1 MDRKNLK
8 TKNIFKSAA
17 FGAAL
22 VLCGSF
28 VPVGAIQTLAANYK
42 QDSNPTVRDGQIA
55 QNTNRIEVDQGNTT
69 FTKGQEVVIP
79 QGRYFGHSSTAHII
93 GTAASEGI
101 SSKVVVRYSDGT
113 VVYDSSSQEAGFT
126 QGDSFVADRVGKY
139 EITYTATEQME
150 DEQTIS
156 YSHTVDIKVTVGE
169 ATFVFDTND
178 KNILPSVYDLSLS
191 KKDGSFKDI
200 ILPIPTITDKNGD
213 EIANV
218 PVKIDGEEATE
229 SEYMTITLDQG
240 YSENV
245 KIARSAD
252 GEYYIDGDLLEGANG
267 STFNVVYTFF
277 QQGAQIESV
286 TKTFSVKDSYY
297 KDSDK
302 KSGYTLTIS
311 RASSAPSS
319 AIVGVKT
326 ALPSINA
333 TTSASD
339 SPASESVAV
348 SYVINVYLLENG
360 NVVETIANAI
370 DEDNNFTAPKKGD
383 YKIEYVA
390 TDFYGQKATNSFTI
404 KNVRDTLSPTAYIY
418 DAGAENVKNEDGSY
432 KSALSHVKTK
442 TDNRNIVVFAIGG
455 HDNHVEE
462 KDLNLYREIRRGSN
476 SSVLV
481 YDIQGYDHYN
491 LIFNAK
497 SDSTDGKSVYKAI
510 YDDNAYIR
518 NQMILAGIYESD
530 DATIKSWLK
539 EHKYLIV
546 TDGKT
551 DPVTAEAFAFENGAP
566 TTEQGWIDLGYAC
579 IEPSSSETFKT
590 ESYNVYYYADD
601 NVKTN
606 NESITDYS
614 FDIVANADD
623 MTVPTI
629 SYSTELKNSY
639 LEDDIITLA
648 APTASDQVSSNGE
661 ETSEGDSYVELHTAY
676 RYLDSSRQPIVREK
690 TKDIKYVIN
699 EASKINISSKKWYVQ
714 ADEHNVVSSS
724 GWTILEGEDEYDID
738 LSDKPE
744 NAAYIEFFSYAVDD
758 YGNVAFYSQQCYVS
772 NIKDEEAPYLYDVVS
787 APDVDGG
794 YVNDKTI
801 VLPTLTYHDNL
812 PHYMTSAVVVYRVE
826 EDSQIVVHSSGMN
839 ATPNRGSGDY
849 QLMAGQF
856 TPSVGGTYIAAV
868 TVTDAGNH
876 SVTTYFVYEVE
887 EIPVVGKIEISNI
900 GSTQKDILVGQK
912 ESLEKPKISVA
923 ESDELGYIGFDAY
936 SSENYAIDYMI
947 KVTEADNDEYVLNQG
962 EGSFTANIN
971 GSYTLQYTAFLISY
985 PTDAKY
991 FSMTDEGENG
1001 KLFLTTDY
1009 EGQDQLAYKAD
1020 GTESLEGEGSGT
1032 AVAGEVY
1039 KIYRSVDEN
1048 GENVIVAECEGKK
1061 LDINSLPQYAND
1073 EVVVEL
1079 HEVKSSKFTFTS
1091 DKVAVNLY
1099 MDDADYP
1106 KTIYGDLTSRVLVKK
1121 LNGDVAGKGE
1131 MDLDNSTVSI
1141 SVANVG
1147 GTTSTLKTL
1156 KLSDWNISK
1165 DDQTY
1170 FTQEG
1175 ENIYLKLNRN
1185 GKYTI
1190 TYTLKAKYKGQPL
1203 ASTKTKSYTLSVGD
1217 VSAPTLTIENSD
1229 NKFIASKYEVGDT
1242 IDFKIADKSLVT
1254 VNDPGGSSREQ
1265 LLDNISITVKNTSTN
1280 SAPVHVNN
1288 SSDVEGE
1295 YAYSYPIEEEG
1306 SYQVTITVE
1315 DTAGNVSDAVKFTFT
1330 VGEDS
1335 IEPVNVTEIVGKVL
1349 IGVASVILG
1358 GVVVYFIVSKVKE
1371 NKSKKTK

>member
-42 QDSNPTVRDGQIA
+42 QDSNPTVSDGQIA
-55 QNTNRIEVDQGNTT
+55 QNTNRIEVDASGIETTVAKGGKFTIPTGNYYGGST
-69 FTKGQEVVIP
+69 
-79 QGRYFGHSSTAHII
+79 TAHII
-93 GTAASEGI
+93 GTASEEGVT
-101 SSKVVVRYSDGT
+101 SKVVARYADGT
-113 VVYDSSSQEAGFT
+113 VVYDSSEQEGGF
-126 QGDSFVADRVGKY
+126 QSGVQFDADRVGQY
-139 EITYTATEQME
+139 EIVYSVTDDGVTYTYTL
-150 DEQTIS
+150 DLRCTIN
-156 YSHTVDIKVTVGE
+156 DVTF
-169 ATFVFDTND
+169 TFDTND

-229 SEYMTITLDQG
+229 NEYMTITLDQG

-245 KIARSAD
+245 KIARSAE
-252 GEYYIDGDLLEGANG
+252 GKYYIDGDLLEGANG

-277 QQGAQIESV
+277 QKGAQKDAQIESV

-297 KDSDK
+297 KDSYN

-348 SYVINVYLLENG
+348 SYEINVYLLENG
-360 NVVETIANAI
+360 NVVETIKNAI
-370 DEDNNFTAPKKGD
+370 DEDNNFTAPKNGD

-442 TDNRNIVVFAIGG
+442 TENRNIVVFAIGG

-530 DATIKSWLK
+530 DATIKNWLK

-601 NVKTN
+601 KVETN
-606 NESITDYS
+606 NKSITDYS

-738 LSDKPE
+738 LSEKPE

-772 NIKDEEAPYLYDVVS
+772 NIKDEEAPYLYEVVS

-900 GSTQKDILVGQK
+900 GSSQKDILPGQA

-947 KVTEADNDEYVLNQG
+947 KVTEADNDKYVLNQG
-962 EGSFTANIN
+962 EGSFTAKVK

-1020 GTESLEGEGSGT
+1020 GTESLEGSGT

-1048 GENVIVAECEGKK
+1048 GENVIVAECDDKK

-1091 DKVAVNLY
+1091 GEVAVNLY

-1121 LNGDVAGKGE
+1121 LDGE
-1131 MDLDNSTVSI
+1131 VTGEGQIDRDNSTVSI

-1156 KLSDWNISK
+1156 KLSDWNISE

-1170 FTQEG
+1170 LTQEG
-1175 ENIYLKLNRN
+1175 ENIYLKLNRD

-1190 TYTLKAKYKGQPL
+1190 TYTLKAKDYAGQPIG
-1203 ASTKTKSYTLSVGD
+1203 STKTKSYTLSVGD

-1229 NKFIASKYEVGDT
+1229 NKFIASKYEVGDP
-1242 IDFKIADKSLVT
+1242 IDFKIADESLVT
-1254 VNDPGGSSREQ
+1254 VNDPGGSSRKE

-1280 SAPVHVNN
+1280 SAPVTVNN

-1295 YAYSYPIEEEG
+1295 YAYSYTIKEEG
-1306 SYQVTITVE
+1306 SYQVTITVK